1 MEKLKPKAS
10 KAIKAH
16 GDPRGNMGQRDL
28 LVPWERKVSGERL
41 ALKGKRGIKA
51 MWGPLV
57 QKG

>member
-1 MEKLKPKAS
+1 MKPKAS